1 VLLRPLEAALVAPPV
16 LWLSL
21 LNATLCTFAPVV
33 MVMLAIERVG
43 ATMAAQV
50 GMIGPLSTVLM
61 GVFILDEALNVWIVA
76 GTVLVLLGVALLARA
91 RSNAVVNIKE
101 A

>member
-1 VLLRPLEAALVAPPV
+1 VAPEV

-43 ATMAAQV
+43 ATLAAQV

-61 GVFILDEALNVWIVA
+61 GVFILGEPMNLWIVA
-76 GTVLVLLGVALLARA
+76 GTVLVLLGVGLLARA
-91 RSNAVVNIKE
+91 RTPVGE